1 MRILDRYILTHIIRA
16 SFLTMLIFCFLYIMI
31 DITSNLEELIDR
43 KVPLG
48 TLLGYY
54 RSLLPIILS
63 QTSSMA
69 CLIGILMT
77 FSSLNSSNEIIVMR
91 SSGLSFWQITQPA
104 LMFGLLIS
112 VAIFCLNETLVPQA
126 TEVTQKLR
134 NERLLRK
141 DKNEWKAQTKIH
153 NLTFYGLNNRLYYI
167 GTYDH
172 KTLELSGIN
181 IVEYDNNQN
190 IQQKIVALKGHWTGI
205 AWKFFQCQI
214 TTYSEEGV
222 TFPVKVKIHR
232 EKLMDIKETPED
244 FLKQR
249 LSVESMNIKDLSSY
263 ISKFSESGAVRAL
276 NNLRVDFHQKIAYP
290 FGSFVIILV
299 GLPFAMMIK
308 GRRRSTFASVGIA
321 LGIGF
326 LYYVLNAVCLAL
338 GKGGLFPPLLAAWAS
353 PLLFSGIAF
362 LLIESNF

>member
-1 MRILDRYILTHIIRA
+1 
-16 SFLTMLIFCFLYIMI
+16 
-31 DITSNLEELIDR
+31 
-43 KVPLG
+43 
-48 TLLGYY
+48 
-54 RSLLPIILS
+54 
-63 QTSSMA
+63 
-69 CLIGILMT
+69 
-77 FSSLNSSNEIIVMR
+77 
-91 SSGLSFWQITQPA
+91 
-104 LMFGLLIS
+104 
-112 VAIFCLNETLVPQA
+112 
-126 TEVTQKLR
+126 
-134 NERLLRK
+134 
-141 DKNEWKAQTKIH
+141 
-153 NLTFYGLNNRLYYI
+153 
-167 GTYDH
+167 
-172 KTLELSGIN
+172 
-181 IVEYDNNQN
+181 
-190 IQQKIVALKGHWTGI
+190 
-205 AWKFFQCQI
+205 
-214 TTYSEEGV
+214 
-222 TFPVKVKIHR
+222 
-232 EKLMDIKETPED
+232 MDIKETPED